1 MEATRTEKPGGPGR
15 SSGPPEEGG
24 AGAAEPHGG
33 HGPRLKLGR
42 RVAPVAWAPPMPPWP
57 SDLPSVASVT
67 QRHPPSLPESSPR
80 PRVLPSVPKAISKA
94 VGVHFAR
101 VGVSTGARVP
111 APGASSARRAGAR
124 HPGSGRA
131 SPGFT
136 AALGRP
142 RPLRVPCFLSPS
154 PFPSP
159 RRRVA
164 RTWPKPRL
172 PREGKALSRGAERRG
187 PHLISHP
194 RGERR
199 HRPRAEPRAPGP
211 GPAVGGCA
219 RHLGLARNWRLG
231 RFILAF
237 IVFPSG
243 Q

>member
-1 MEATRTEKPGGPGR
+1 MVDGVEATRTEKPGGPGR
-15 SSGPPEEGG
+15 SSGPLEEGG

-101 VGVSTGARVP
+101 VGVSAGARVP

-211 GPAVGGCA
+211 GPRSGAA
-219 RHLGLARNWRLG
+219 LGTSGWRATGVSEDL
-231 RFILAF
+231 F
-237 IVFPSG
+237 
-243 Q
+243 